1 MTDQIAELGR
11 KRERTAHKDLEDRVS
26 GHVETLKREVDL
38 VRDAP
43 KENVA
48 LRRAAASASIFW
60 RHLVFS
66 RLPASL
72 RSSFGAP
79 RAVEGADEARG
90 REERV
95 QAKWRLSHRTSA
107 RKRPRIGSSSIAEK
121 NATNEEG
128 VF

>member
-66 RLPASL
+66 GLPARL

-90 REERV
+90 REGRL
-95 QAKWRLSHRTSA
+95 QAKWRLSHRTIRS
-107 RKRPRIGSSSIAEK
+107 KKTNSSSIAEK

>member
-48 LRRAAASASIFW
+48 LRRAAASAIRAW

-66 RLPASL
+66 GLPACL
-72 RSSFGAP
+72 RSLFGAP

-90 REERV
+90 REERL
-95 QAKWRLSHRTSA
+95 QATWRLCHRTA
-107 RKRPRIGSSSIAEK
+107 RPKKTNPSSIAEK